1 MRCRCRAERI
11 GSAVARWFMLPY
23 IKPGTLS
30 LTGIDRLCV
39 SLCYASCLLALA
51 EVVCRYTH
59 LDLKMKFLPNSA
71 DIPHD
76 LIRSVSDGDVIFLC
90 GAGVS
95 LGVGLPTFKRLTDD
109 VYASMGEDRNHEAAE
124 AVAYEKE
131 EYDRVLRSLEKR
143 TLLHGSES
151 RVRVAV
157 SEILKVPKGADLVH
171 HRSLLQLSRDRA
183 GRVRLLTTNFDTLFE
198 RAAREEG
205 LSCESY
211 AGKSIPR
218 PGGADDCGILH
229 LHGRLED
236 AELGLKRSDLILT
249 SADFGDAYLRD
260 GWASRYIE
268 DRMRLNA
275 LILVG
280 YRAEDA
286 ALRLLLETLDADRER
301 FRDLKDIYAIEKASS
316 GSASL
321 WKAKGIR
328 PLEFPDY
335 PDIYAALAEWAR
347 YAKDPAGYNRRGLEA
362 ILKSPA

>member
-1 MRCRCRAERI
+1 
-11 GSAVARWFMLPY
+11 
-23 IKPGTLS
+23 
-30 LTGIDRLCV
+30 
-39 SLCYASCLLALA
+39 
-51 EVVCRYTH
+51 
-59 LDLKMKFLPNSA
+59 MKFLPNSA

-76 LIRSVSDGDVIFLC
+76 LIRSVNDGDVIFLC

-95 LGVGLPTFKRLTDD
+95 FGVGLPTFKKLTDD
-109 VYASMGEDRNHEAAE
+109 VYATIGESRTHEAAE
-124 AVAYEKE
+124 MVAYDKE

-143 TLLHGSES
+143 TLLHGTES

-157 SEILKVPKGADLVH
+157 SQILKPPTDAGLAH
-171 HRSLLQLSRDRA
+171 HKSLLQLSRDRS

-198 RAAREEG
+198 RAAQEEG
-205 LSCESY
+205 LSFESL

-218 PGGADDCGILH
+218 PGGADDFGILH
-229 LHGRLED
+229 LHGRVED
-236 AELGLKRSDLILT
+236 KDLSLKKSDLILT

-268 DRMRLNA
+268 DRMRLNT

-286 ALRLLLETLDADRER
+286 ALRLLLETLDADRDR
-301 FRDLKDIYAIEKASS
+301 FRDLKDIFAIEKSSS

-321 WKAKGIR
+321 WKAKGIQ

-335 PDIYAALAEWAR
+335 PDIYSTLAEWAR
-347 YAKDPAGYNRRGLEA
+347 YAKDPAGYSRRGLED
-362 ILKSPA
+362 ILKPRD

>member
-1 MRCRCRAERI
+1 
-11 GSAVARWFMLPY
+11 
-23 IKPGTLS
+23 
-30 LTGIDRLCV
+30 
-39 SLCYASCLLALA
+39 
-51 EVVCRYTH
+51 
-59 LDLKMKFLPNSA
+59 MKFLPTSA
-71 DIPHD
+71 DIPND

-109 VYASMGEDRNHEAAE
+109 VYASMGEDRSHEAAE

-157 SEILKVPKGADLVH
+157 SEILKVPKDADLIH

-198 RAAREEG
+198 RAAKEEG
-205 LSCESY
+205 ISCESY

-229 LHGRLED
+229 FHGRLED
-236 AELGLKRSDLILT
+236 AQLGLKRSDLILT

-321 WKAKGIR
+321 WKRQGHKTTRI
-328 PLEFPDY
+328 
-335 PDIYAALAEWAR
+335 
-347 YAKDPAGYNRRGLEA
+347 RGLPGY
-362 ILKSPA
+362 LFNLGRMGPLCQRSGGVQSTWP

>member
-1 MRCRCRAERI
+1 
-11 GSAVARWFMLPY
+11 
-23 IKPGTLS
+23 
-30 LTGIDRLCV
+30 
-39 SLCYASCLLALA
+39 
-51 EVVCRYTH
+51 
-59 LDLKMKFLPNSA
+59 MKFLSSSA
-71 DIPHD
+71 DIPND
-76 LIRSVSDGDVIFLC
+76 LIRSVSDGDVTFLC

-95 LGVGLPTFKRLTDD
+95 FGVGLPTFKRLTDD
-109 VYASMGEDRNHEAAE
+109 VYASIGEDRGHEAAE
-124 AVAYEKE
+124 MVAYENE
-131 EYDRVLRSLEKR
+131 EYDRVLRSLERR
-143 TLLHGSES
+143 TLLYGTES

-157 SEILKVPKGADLVH
+157 SHILKPPAGADLSH
-171 HRSLLQLSRDRA
+171 HKSLIQLSRDRA
-183 GRVRLLTTNFDTLFE
+183 GQVRLLTTNFDTLFE
-198 RAAREEG
+198 RAAKEEG
-205 LSCESY
+205 ISCESH
-211 AGKSIPR
+211 AGKAIPR
-218 PGGADDCGILH
+218 PGGADDFGILH

-236 AELGLKRSDLILT
+236 ADLDLKKSDLILT

-321 WKAKGIR
+321 WKAKGIK
-328 PLEFPDY
+328 PIEFADY
-335 PDIYAALAEWAR
+335 PDIYATLAEWAR
-347 YAKDPAGYNRRGLEA
+347 YAKDPAGYSRRGLEA